1 MDLNKTKILSIACG
15 CILLASCNQS
25 KSPVME
31 QPLPFQDKMQT
42 LCDMYRTDL
51 YNFAEKAATTRLD
64 SDFKDSL
71 YAAESATKFLNML
84 NCKRWNPS

>member
-1 MDLNKTKILSIACG
+1 MDLNNTNSLSIAFG
-15 CILLASCNQS
+15 CIVLASCTQS
-25 KSPVME
+25 KAPVME
-31 QPLPFQDKMQT
+31 QPLPFQDKMQA
-42 LCDMYRTDL
+42 LCDIYRTDL

-64 SDFKDSL
+64 SEFKDSL